1 MKKNRNYYTDDDIRN
16 IALKYDNLG
25 DFRRDYPS
33 VVSQAMTRGI
43 YNDITKNMER
53 KTAIY
58 TNDDLINIAVKAG
71 SFGNFR
77 KNYPKPYQVAIK
89 KRKLKPEILNAI
101 EKSKLSN
108 NVNESKLSLI
118 NTLYEN
124 YNKRKSN
131 KEND

>member
-16 IALKYDNLG
+16 IALKYDTLG

-71 SFGNFR
+71 SFSNFR

-89 KRKLKPEILNAI
+89 KRKLKPEILAAI

-108 NVNESKLSLI
+108 GMNESKLSFKNILKQ
-118 NTLYEN
+118 L
-124 YNKRKSN
+124 
-131 KEND
+131 